1 MNGCGIGAEGGKAL
15 AEALASHS
23 DLMIVELMNNN
34 LGEDGQTDRVG
45 LPRCFAGETERDGA
59 NEDFQRHLSSGCIVL
74 TNA

>member
-34 LGEDGQTDRVG
+34 LGEDGQGRFATMLCWRNGARWGLTKTFKGTCPVG
-45 LPRCFAGETERDGA
+45 A
-59 NEDFQRHLSSGCIVL
+59 
-74 TNA
+74 